1 MDSFQDMYGADTKM
15 KVVFTGRLCNF
26 TKKITHDFGTE
37 IKYQN
42 DPKANK
48 VNSVISQLQDIQ
60 NEIYKSKNTPITFA
74 CIPPICI
81 SKYRDYNYNSFDL
94 KKKRYKLQKSIFS
107 ELETEIQQKNLDKDL
122 HLTNEKICELNNAI
136 GNLTSDGINQS
147 AKPNLRRGV
156 EWLHIIMMGFM
167 MVSIQTSLWQINGL
181 LTCAPL
187 FCMT

>member
-26 TKKITHDFGTE
+26 TKKITHGFG
-37 IKYQN
+37 
-42 DPKANK
+42 
-48 VNSVISQLQDIQ
+48 
-60 NEIYKSKNTPITFA
+60 FA

>member
-94 KKKRYKLQKSIFS
+94 KKKKASFQNWKQKFNKK
-107 ELETEIQQKNLDKDL
+107 T
-122 HLTNEKICELNNAI
+122 
-136 GNLTSDGINQS
+136 
-147 AKPNLRRGV
+147 
-156 EWLHIIMMGFM
+156 
-167 MVSIQTSLWQINGL
+167 
-181 LTCAPL
+181 
-187 FCMT
+187 

>member
-94 KKKRYKLQKSIFS
+94 KKKRYKLQKASFQNW
-107 ELETEIQQKNLDKDL
+107 EQKFNKK
-122 HLTNEKICELNNAI
+122 T
-136 GNLTSDGINQS
+136 
-147 AKPNLRRGV
+147 
-156 EWLHIIMMGFM
+156 
-167 MVSIQTSLWQINGL
+167 
-181 LTCAPL
+181 
-187 FCMT
+187 